1 MSYYLQRKQHTAKDK
16 KIFGSQIN
24 IFLKKWYLYSKQQY
38 KTCGRYFL
46 VMFSG
51 FVR

>member
-24 IFLKKWYLYSKQQY
+24 IFLKKWYLYSKQ
-38 KTCGRYFL
+38 
-46 VMFSG
+46 
-51 FVR
+51 